1 MSEQFRTVERVI
13 TPQPVIEGA
22 GVRLKRSIAT
32 PTLDYVD
39 PFLLFDHFGSDRP
52 DDYLAGFPWHPHRGI
67 ETVTYMLAGEV
78 DHRDS
83 IGNAGAIG
91 AGDIQWM
98 TAGGGIM
105 HEEMPRAPEDGHME
119 GFQLWVNLPA
129 SLKMSHPRYQDLG
142 AAQIPE
148 VRRPDGTVIRI
159 VAGEVDG
166 VVGAVTEIY
175 AEPEYLDVSLPAG
188 AQFAQPVPRGHSALA
203 YVFEGEGR
211 FGVCGD
217 LGYRGELDG
226 VLLAAPRMAVLR
238 RRRRGARG
246 RGRVAGA
253 VPAGERQT
261 AGRADRPL
269 RAVRHEH
276 ARGALAGA
284 PRPAERHLRVAR
296 RPGVGGEAAHL
307 VAGHLGALTRR
318 PRGRGLSA
326 GRPAG
331 FRPAPGP

>member
-13 TPQPVIEGA
+13 TPQAVIEGA

-91 AGDIQWM
+91 AGDLQWM
-98 TAGGGIM
+98 TAGGGIV

-129 SLKMSHPRYQDLG
+129 SLKMSHPRYQDMS

-166 VVGAVTEIY
+166 VGGAVTEIY
-175 AEPEYLDVSLPAG
+175 AEPEYLDVSLPGG
-188 AQFAQPVPRGHSALA
+188 AQFVQPVPRGHSALA

-226 VLLAAPRMAVLR
+226 VLLAAPRMAVF
-238 RRRRGARG
+238 GDG
-246 RGRVAGA
+246 DEVRVA
-253 VPAGERQT
+253 
-261 AGRADRPL
+261 ADDS
-269 RAVRHEH
+269 AVRFLLVSGKPLGEPI
-276 ARGALAGA
+276 ARYGPFVMNTREELSLAL
-284 PRPAERHLRVAR
+284 RDLQNDTFVWRDDPAWAEKRRTWSPDTWER
-296 RPGVGGEAAHL
+296 
-307 VAGHLGALTRR
+307 
-318 PRGRGLSA
+318 
-326 GRPAG
+326 
-331 FRPAPGP
+331 